1 MLKEKQVS
9 AGLGSPPDP
18 FYTNDVES
26 KNSALKEQIC
36 SLQQLPA
43 FVQSMKR
50 MFEEQKQE
58 VDKAVI
64 GLGEYQLCQPYQIY
78 GIDTKV
84 WFQKNDKQIQRL
96 LDRFAKADLHATNRS
111 TSSASSST
119 ANHQGSRNPL
129 LLTNLPESIKSS
141 MWAKVQSYM
150 QDESSY
156 TKSPGVSDYSSILV
170 KSTSGS
176 RPHFVQKTG
185 TNVYKC
191 DHDCLMFK
199 STNGMCSHS
208 LLASSLNDQ
217 TEAYVRQYTKKKNKV
232 PVNRPVAF
240 TDRGI

>member
-1 MLKEKQVS
+1 MLGDLLHSIHGHSSCHLS
-9 AGLGSPPDP
+9 A
-18 FYTNDVES
+18 
-26 KNSALKEQIC
+26 A
-36 SLQQLPA
+36 
-43 FVQSMKR
+43 
-50 MFEEQKQE
+50 
-58 VDKAVI
+58 
-64 GLGEYQLCQPYQIY
+64 YQIY

-84 WFQKNDKQIQRL
+84 WFQKNEKQRQRL
-96 LDRFAKADLHATNRS
+96 LDRFAKADLHTTNRS

-185 TNVYKC
+185 TNVYKH

-217 TEAYVRQYTKKKNKV
+217 TEAYVRQYTKNKV
-232 PVNRPVAF
+232 PVNYANLAQHGLPVGGKKPSKRKAS
-240 TDRGI
+240 TKQTTSVVR